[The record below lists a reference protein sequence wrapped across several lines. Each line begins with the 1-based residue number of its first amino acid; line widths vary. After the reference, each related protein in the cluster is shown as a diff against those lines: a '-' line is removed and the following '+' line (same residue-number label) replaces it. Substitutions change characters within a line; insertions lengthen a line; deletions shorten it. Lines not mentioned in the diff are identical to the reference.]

1 MQSLTESESS
11 SEEEEEMS
19 LSAVTPELDDSVIE
33 IDSGTWLG
41 PSSYI
46 K

>member
-33 IDSGTWLG
+33 VDSGTWLG

-46 K
+46 